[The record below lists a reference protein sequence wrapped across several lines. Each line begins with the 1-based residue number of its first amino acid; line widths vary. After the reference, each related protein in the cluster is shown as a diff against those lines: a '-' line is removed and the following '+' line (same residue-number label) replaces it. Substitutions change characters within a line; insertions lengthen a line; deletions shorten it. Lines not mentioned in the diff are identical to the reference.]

1 MKDAVGVIHGRF
13 QMLHYGHM
21 EYLLAGKER
30 CERLIIGISN
40 PDVTLV
46 KFNDAN
52 PHRSAWMGFA
62 YSVLAGIKK
71 SCLSLCRGKFAD
83 ALAYLK
89 ISLRLL
95 CKSREVLRVRKQ
107 IKTKQ
112 PNFLAS

>member
-52 PHRSAWMGFA
+52 PHRSAASSNPLSFFERYEMIR
-62 YSVLAGIKK
+62 LAMLEAGVP
-71 SCLSLCRGKFAD
+71 R
-83 ALAYLK
+83 
-89 ISLRLL
+89 
-95 CKSREVLRVRKQ
+95 
-107 IKTKQ
+107 
-112 PNFLAS
+112 